1 MSSCASERI
10 DTHLN
15 SNYVDVISDRVVFLN
30 KLNLSSQ
37 LLIIKID
44 MQTPPHRMDTHTL
57 THPRPAPV
65 FKELLTQ
72 SVRERTVSHGLTGD
86 GC

>member
-44 MQTPPHRMDTHTL
+44 MQTPPHRMDTHTHTL
-57 THPRPAPV
+57 DRLPSL
-65 FKELLTQ
+65 K
-72 SVRERTVSHGLTGD
+72 S
-86 GC
+86 C